1 MMYALLLHIAAPLQS
16 WGTDSLFQERGA
28 GSAPSMSAI
37 CGMVCAAAGADKG
50 SEDEERIIA
59 GFRAARMHCAARGDG
74 PSRAPL
80 CDFHT
85 VLGTRAVNGAPLPTV
100 VTRRFY
106 QQDERYCVLLESAD
120 RDFLQRSAGA
130 LRNPRRGIWLGR
142 KCCIPA
148 EPPVREPVMPAAEAR
163 RLLLNGPR
171 RIREL
176 WWQLD
181 DTAGADLLLRDRPL
195 SFGLPGNSGRAGRA
209 CDYRPLR
216 RITDPAAI
224 AALLTE

>member
-1 MMYALLLHIAAPLQS
+1 MMHALLLHFAAPLQA

-28 GSAPSMSAI
+28 GVAPSLSAV

-50 SEDEERIIA
+50 SDEEARIIA
-59 GFRAARMHCAARGDG
+59 GFRAARMHCAALGDA

-85 VLGTRAVNGAPLPTV
+85 VLGTRAVNGSPLPTV

-106 QQDERYCVLLESAD
+106 RQDERYCVLLESTD
-120 RDFLQRSAGA
+120 RDFLCHAA
-130 LRNPRRGIWLGR
+130 EVLRNPRRGIWLGR

-148 EPPVREPVMPAAEAR
+148 EPPVREPVMPAAEAH
-163 RLLLNGPR
+163 RLLLHGPR

-176 WWQLD
+176 WWQPD
-181 DTAGADLLLRDRPL
+181 NTEAADLLLRDRPL